1 MEQVT
6 LVTGAGRRVGAAIAE
21 TLAAEGHHLILHAH
35 RSAAEARRL
44 GRTLERSGGRLL
56 AVVEAD
62 LTTAQGI
69 EALLAGLDGCPPV
82 TGLVNNA
89 ATFPRANL
97 DRSSPQL
104 VADTIALN
112 LTAPL
117 QLMRTLHLRGG
128 LRAVVNLLDARA
140 DRAWAERGIYLASKA
155 ALESITRTAAQEW
168 APETRVNGVALGP
181 VEPENADDRW
191 GAKHSDAVLAML
203 ALGRPVRPAEVARV
217 VALLLS
223 EQTTGVTGAVWRL
236 DAGRGLR

>member
-6 LVTGAGRRVGAAIAE
+6 LVTGAGRRVGACIAE
-21 TLAAEGHHLILHAH
+21 TLAAEGHRLILHAH
-35 RSAAEARRL
+35 RSAVEARRIA
-44 GRTLERSGGRLL
+44 RNIERAGGQVL

-69 EALLAGLDGCPPV
+69 EALLGGLEECPPV

-89 ATFPRANL
+89 ASFPRATL
-97 DRSSPQL
+97 DRSTPQL
-104 VADTIALN
+104 VAETIALN

-140 DRAWAERGIYLASKA
+140 DRAWTERGVYLASKA
-155 ALESITRTAAQEW
+155 ALESLTRTAAQEW
-168 APETRVNGVALGP
+168 APATRVNGVALGP
-181 VEPENADDRW
+181 VEPEGADAEW
-191 GAKHSDAVLAML
+191 GPRHSDAVLGML

-217 VALLLS
+217 VAMLLS
-223 EQTTGVTGAVWRL
+223 EETAGVTGAVWRL